1 MLRAIYRARYAR
13 EGEKM
18 KKLMLLGLAVLV
30 GAVVLT
36 TGCTSYGPS
45 SPSSAPQTSTASQ
58 NTVSMKN
65 IAFNPSSLTISKGA
79 SVTWTNDDST
89 THTTTSDTGLWDSGN
104 LSPGQSYTRQ
114 FNDTGTFPYHCSIH
128 VGQGMKGTIIVATGS
143 STASPSAAVSASP
156 TASSTPT
163 ATASPSASQQNAPIY

>member
-1 MLRAIYRARYAR
+1 
-13 EGEKM
+13 M
-18 KKLMLLGLAVLV
+18 KKLMVLALAALV

-36 TGCTSYGPS
+36 AGCTSYGPSS
-45 SPSSAPQTSTASQ
+45 SPSSAPQTSTTSQ

-65 IAFNPSSLTISKGA
+65 IAFNPSSLTINKGA
-79 SVTWTNDDST
+79 SVTWKNDDST

-128 VGQGMKGTIIVATGS
+128 VGQGMKGAIIVATG
-143 STASPSAAVSASP
+143 TQTVSPGAAASASAT
-156 TASSTPT
+156 TAPTPT
-163 ATASPSASQQNAPIY
+163 PTTSPAAGQQNTPLY